1 MSFNNFQPTWF
12 SYQAQI
18 SEDMSS
24 KSLMVGP
31 DSATSPFIDLQAVGR
46 QTNLGQCL
54 GNYSNE
60 KGVVYPQ
67 CEMEKSNQE
76 PMICLT
82 ECSTHTNDPNQL
94 KQDSPRKRYRTTFSP
109 SQLKRL
115 EGEFSCNMYVVG
127 LKRLRLAQ
135 ELKLEER
142 HIKIWFQ
149 NRRMKYK
156 RDQRL
161 NERNAGL
168 AFQNYCFY

>member
-1 MSFNNFQPTWF
+1 MT
-12 SYQAQI
+12 
-18 SEDMSS
+18 
-24 KSLMVGP
+24 
-31 DSATSPFIDLQAVGR
+31 PFL
-46 QTNLGQCL
+46 
-54 GNYSNE
+54 
-60 KGVVYPQ
+60 
-67 CEMEKSNQE
+67 
-76 PMICLT
+76 
-82 ECSTHTNDPNQL
+82 DPNQL

-115 EGEFSCNMYVVG
+115 EGEFNCNMYVVG

-161 NERNAGL
+161 NEQNAGL
-168 AFQNYCFY
+168 AFQNYCFYWRILDTFSLTFQNWDKDFGKPCWTLMQMLWRPLSGKTIWWSRISWYWRRHISLPSRHQPRNFLRKRGR